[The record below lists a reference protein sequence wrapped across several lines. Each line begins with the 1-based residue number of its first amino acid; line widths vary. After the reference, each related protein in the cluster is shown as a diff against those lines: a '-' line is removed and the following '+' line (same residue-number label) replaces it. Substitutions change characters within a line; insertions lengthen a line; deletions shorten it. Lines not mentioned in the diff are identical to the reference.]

1 MMSQPGNGTRAPV
14 AGRLERLIFGH
25 RTGILAVFAL
35 GTALLAA
42 IAVRGLRIDTSFN
55 KTLPVRHEYMRTY
68 LDPKVADFR
77 GANRVL
83 IALIARDGDMFTPQF
98 FAAMR
103 RASDEVIVMDGI
115 DRTQVQSIFTPNVR
129 YLEVVEDGI
138 EAGNVIPADFTPT
151 PQNMA
156 RVRDNIRKAGIIGR
170 LVANDFSGALVSAIV
185 LDQDAQGRPVDPIAV
200 AHELEHKVRQ
210 ALESP
215 AGIEVRA
222 RASSGIETA
231 AFPRHGIEVCM
242 IGFAKVVGDIAD
254 GAASVLE
261 FAVITVVL
269 TLLAVRLYCQS
280 WRVAFVPVLCSGVAV
295 IWQLGALVLLRYG
308 IDPIGLLVPFLIFAI
323 GVSHGVQK
331 ISAVSDAAFA
341 GLGSMEAARRT
352 FRQLLAPAIIALL
365 ADLVGFVT
373 ILMIPVQVIREMA
386 ITASIGVAIVILTDL
401 VLLPVLVSYVHF
413 DAGYHERVARRQH
426 WLAPLWRRLS
436 GITAR
441 GPALAIIAIAAVL
454 AALGWWK
461 GRETPIGD
469 TQTGVPELRPDSRY
483 NRDNDVIT
491 SRFNIGV
498 DLLTVIV
505 ESHEPMCVSHEL
517 MSAVDRFGWH
527 MRNVRGVQD
536 VITLPFIAKVAI
548 AGWNEGSLKWRSI
561 PREQTQL
568 TQSTRYIETST
579 GLLNEN
585 CDVVPVMLFLADH
598 RAGTIERVVAE
609 VKRWRSQN
617 PLNGAQVRLAAG
629 NVGVMAATNETVKAK
644 EIWILAGV
652 FAAVI
657 VMCLLTFRSVVGTV
671 LVVGPL
677 ALVSVLVYAVMA
689 LIGIGLKVSTLPMV
703 ALGAGIGVDYG
714 IYLFSRM
721 QEFLHQ
727 GLAVRESYERTLR
740 VTGASIIFTGITL
753 AIGVATW
760 EFSPLKFQADIGI
773 MLTFMFLVNMLAAII
788 LLPALAA
795 WLIHPLGLRPAPPAR
810 RAA

>member
-1 MMSQPGNGTRAPV
+1 MADTGGDAPHLSPTV
-14 AGRLERLIFGH
+14 VGWLERLIFGH
-25 RTGILAVFAL
+25 RTLILATFAVGTLLL
-35 GTALLAA
+35 GAL
-42 IAVRGLRIDTSFN
+42 AVRGLHIDTSFN

-68 LDPKVADFR
+68 LDPKLVEFQ

-83 IALIARDGDMFTPQF
+83 VAVMARDGNMFTPQF
-98 FAAMR
+98 FAALR
-103 RASDEVIVMDGI
+103 KATDAVIVMDGI
-115 DRTQVQSIFTPNVR
+115 DRTRVQSIFTPNVR

-138 EAGNVIPADFTPT
+138 EAGNVMPDDFTPT
-151 PQNMA
+151 PENFA

-170 LVANDFSGALVSAIV
+170 LVASDFSGALVSAIV
-185 LDQDAQGRPVDPIAV
+185 LDQDAQGRPVDPIRV
-200 AHELEHKVRQ
+200 AHELERR
-210 ALESP
+210 
-215 AGIEVRA
+215 VRA
-222 RASSGIETA
+222 PLEGDGIDV
-231 AFPRHGIEVCM
+231 RI
-242 IGFAKVVGDIAD
+242 IGFAMVMGDIAD
-254 GAASVLE
+254 GAGAVVM
-261 FAVITVVL
+261 FAVITLAL
-269 TLLAVRLYCQS
+269 TLLAVRSYCQS
-280 WRVAFVPVLCSGVAV
+280 WRVAFIPVLCSAVAV

-352 FRQLLAPAIIALL
+352 FRQLLAPAVVALL

-373 ILMIPVQVIREMA
+373 ILLIPVPVIREMA

-413 DAGYHERVARRQH
+413 DSGYHARVERRQRR
-426 WLAPLWRRLS
+426 LAGLWRQLS
-436 GITAR
+436 GITRR
-441 GPALAIIAIAAVL
+441 GPALAIIAV
-454 AALGWWK
+454 AALLALAGWWK

-469 TQTGVPELRPDSRY
+469 TQAGVPELRADSRY

-491 SRFNIGV
+491 TRFSIGV
-498 DLLTVIV
+498 DVLTAIV
-505 ESHEPMCVSHEL
+505 ESQEPVCVSHDL
-517 MSAVDRFGWH
+517 MAAVDRLGWH
-527 MRNVRGVQD
+527 MRNVPGVQD

-585 CDVVPVMLFLADH
+585 CDVVPVMMFLTDH
-598 RAGTIERVVAE
+598 RAETIARAVAA
-609 VKRWRSQN
+609 VKAWRSAN
-617 PLNGAQVRLAAG
+617 PLESAAVRLAAG
-629 NVGVMAATNETVKAK
+629 NVGVMAATNETVKAR
-644 EIWILAGV
+644 ELLILAGV
-652 FAAVI
+652 FSAVI
-657 VMCLLTFRSVVGTV
+657 VMCLLTFRSVMGTV
-671 LVVGPL
+671 LVVVPL

-689 LIGIGLKVSTLPMV
+689 LVGIGLKISTLPMV

-727 GLAVRESYERTLR
+727 ELAVRESYERTLR

-795 WLIHPLGLRPAPPAR
+795 WLIRPR
-810 RAA
+810 QS

>member
-1 MMSQPGNGTRAPV
+1 MSGVTAEAPHLSPAV
-14 AGRLERLIFGH
+14 VGGLERLIFGH
-25 RTGILAVFAL
+25 RKLILILFTL

-42 IAVRGLRIDTSFN
+42 VALRGLRIDTSFN

-83 IALIARDGDMFTPQF
+83 IALIARDGNMFTPMF

-103 RASDEVIVMDGI
+103 KATDEVIVMDGI

-138 EAGNVIPADFTPT
+138 EAGNVVPADFRPT
-151 PQNMA
+151 PENLA
-156 RVRDNIRKAGIIGR
+156 LVRDNIRKAGIIGR

-185 LDQDAQGRPVDPIAV
+185 LDTDAQGRPVDPIRV
-200 AHELEHKVRQ
+200 AHELERRVRQ
-210 ALESP
+210 PLE
-215 AGIEVRA
+215 G
-222 RASSGIETA
+222 
-231 AFPRHGIEVCM
+231 HGIDVHI
-242 IGFAKVVGDIAD
+242 IGFAAVMGAIAD
-254 GAASVLE
+254 GAGVVVM
-261 FAVITVVL
+261 FAAVTLLL
-269 TLLAVRLYCQS
+269 TLLAVRIYCQS
-280 WRVAFVPVLCSGVAV
+280 WRVAFVPVLCSVIAV

-373 ILMIPVQVIREMA
+373 ILLIPVQVIREMA

-413 DAGYHERVARRQH
+413 DAGYHDRVARRQRR
-426 WLAPLWRRLS
+426 LAPLWRGLS
-436 GITAR
+436 RITDR
-441 GPALAIIAIAAVL
+441 GPALAIIVLAAVL
-454 AALGWWK
+454 ASLGWSK

-469 TQTGVPELRPDSRY
+469 TQTGVPELRADSRY

-491 SRFNIGV
+491 SKFDIGV
-498 DLLTVIV
+498 DVLTAIV
-505 ESHEPMCVSHEL
+505 QSQQPVCVSHDL
-517 MSAVDRFGWH
+517 MTWVDRFGWH
-527 MRNVRGVQD
+527 MRNVPGVQD
-536 VITLPFIAKVAI
+536 VITLPFIARIAI

-585 CDVVPVMLFLADH
+585 CDLVPVMMFLADH
-598 RAGTIERVVAE
+598 RAGTIGRAVAA
-609 VKRWRSQN
+609 VKRWRGAN
-617 PLNGAQVRLAAG
+617 WVAGAQIRLATG
-629 NVGVMAATNETVKAK
+629 NVGVMAATNETVEAK
-644 EIWILAGV
+644 QTLILVGV
-652 FAAVI
+652 FSAVI
-657 VMCLLTFRSVVGTV
+657 IMCLLTFRSIIGTV
-671 LVVGPL
+671 LVVLPL

-689 LIGIGLKVSTLPMV
+689 LVGIGLKVSTLPMV

-727 GLAVRESYERTLR
+727 GLSVRESYERTLR

-760 EFSPLKFQADIGI
+760 VFSPLKFQADIGI

-795 WLIHPLGLRPAPPAR
+795 WLIHPQGLSAGAAGAPAGR
-810 RAA
+810 RASS

>member
-1 MMSQPGNGTRAPV
+1 MPSAADTSAARAALV
-14 AGRLERLIFGH
+14 SRLERLIFGH
-25 RTGILAVFAL
+25 RRLILVAFAL
-35 GTALLAA
+35 GTALLATLA
-42 IAVRGLRIDTSFN
+42 LYGLRIDTSFN
-55 KTLPVRHEYMRTY
+55 KTLPVQHKYMRTY
-68 LDPKVADFR
+68 LDPRVAEFR

-83 IALIARDGDMFTPQF
+83 IALIARDGNMFTPEF
-98 FAAMR
+98 FAALR
-103 RASDEVIVMDGI
+103 KATDEVIVMDGI
-115 DRTQVQSIFTPNVR
+115 DRTRVQSIFTPNVR

-151 PQNMA
+151 AANMA

-185 LDQDAQGRPVDPIAV
+185 LDQDAQGRPVDPIKV
-200 AHELEHKVRQ
+200 AHELERQVRQ
-210 ALESP
+210 
-215 AGIEVRA
+215 GIQ
-222 RASSGIETA
+222 G
-231 AFPRHGIEVCM
+231 HGIDVLM
-242 IGFAKVVGDIAD
+242 IGFAKVMGDIAD
-254 GAASVLE
+254 GADSVVL
-261 FAVITVVL
+261 FAAITLLL

-280 WRVAFVPVLCSGVAV
+280 WRVAFVPVLCSCVAV
-295 IWQLGALVLLRYG
+295 IWQLGALVLLHYG
-308 IDPIGLLVPFLIFAI
+308 IDPVGLLVPFLVFAI

-331 ISAVSDAAFA
+331 ISAVGDAAFA

-352 FRQLLAPAIIALL
+352 FRQLLVPAVVALL

-413 DAGYHERVARRQH
+413 DPGYRARVQRRQH
-426 WLAPLWRRLS
+426 WLAALWRRLS
-436 GITAR
+436 GITRR
-441 GPALAIIAIAAVL
+441 GPALVIMAVAAVL
-454 AALGWWK
+454 AALGGWK

-491 SRFNIGV
+491 SRFDIGV
-498 DLLTVIV
+498 DVLTAIV
-505 ESHEPMCVSHEL
+505 ESTEPVCISHEL

-527 MRNVRGVQD
+527 MRNVAGVQD
-536 VITLPFIAKVAI
+536 VITLPFIAKIAI

-579 GLLNEN
+579 GLLNDN
-585 CDVVPVMLFLADH
+585 CDVVPVMMFLADH
-598 RAGTIERVVAE
+598 RAGTIERVVSA
-609 VKRWRSQN
+609 VKGWRDAN
-617 PLNGAQVRLAAG
+617 PVAGAQVRLAAG

-644 EIWILAGV
+644 EMMILAGV
-652 FAAVI
+652 FAAVLA
-657 VMCLLTFRSVVGTV
+657 MCLLTFRSVVGTI
-671 LVVGPL
+671 LVVLPL

-689 LIGIGLKVSTLPMV
+689 LVGIGLKVSTLPMV

-727 GLAVRESYERTLR
+727 GLSVRDSYERTLR

-760 EFSPLKFQADIGI
+760 VFSPLKFQADIGI

-795 WLIHPLGLRPAPPAR
+795 WLMHPQGLGAAPSAR
-810 RAA
+810 SA

>member
-1 MMSQPGNGTRAPV
+1 MADTGGDAPHLSPTV
-14 AGRLERLIFGH
+14 VGWLERLIFGH
-25 RTGILAVFAL
+25 RTLILATFAVGTLLL
-35 GTALLAA
+35 GAL
-42 IAVRGLRIDTSFN
+42 AVGGLRIDTSFN

-68 LDPKVADFR
+68 LDPKLVEFQGAD
-77 GANRVL
+77 RVL
-83 IALIARDGDMFTPQF
+83 VAVMARDGNMFTPQF
-98 FAAMR
+98 FAALR
-103 RASDEVIVMDGI
+103 KATDAVIVMDGI
-115 DRTQVQSIFTPNVR
+115 DRTRVQSIFTPNVR

-138 EAGNVIPADFTPT
+138 EAGNVMPEDFTPT
-151 PQNMA
+151 PENFA

-170 LVANDFSGALVSAIV
+170 LVASDFSGALVSAIV
-185 LDQDAQGRPVDPIAV
+185 LDQDAQGRPVDPIRV
-200 AHELEHKVRQ
+200 AHELERR
-210 ALESP
+210 
-215 AGIEVRA
+215 VRA
-222 RASSGIETA
+222 PLEGGGIDV
-231 AFPRHGIEVCM
+231 RI
-242 IGFAKVVGDIAD
+242 IGFAMVMGDIAD
-254 GAASVLE
+254 GAGAVVM
-261 FAVITVVL
+261 FAVITLAL
-269 TLLAVRLYCQS
+269 TLLAVRSYCQS
-280 WRVAFVPVLCSGVAV
+280 WRVAFVPVLCSAVAV

-352 FRQLLAPAIIALL
+352 FRQLLAPAVVALL

-373 ILMIPVQVIREMA
+373 ILLIPVRVIREMA

-413 DAGYHERVARRQH
+413 DAGYHARVERRQRH
-426 WLAPLWRRLS
+426 LAGLWRQLS
-436 GITAR
+436 GITRR
-441 GPALAIIAIAAVL
+441 GPALAIIAV
-454 AALGWWK
+454 AALLALAGWWK

-469 TQTGVPELRPDSRY
+469 TQAGVPELRADSRY

-491 SRFNIGV
+491 TKFSIGV
-498 DLLTVIV
+498 DVLTAIV
-505 ESHEPMCVSHEL
+505 ESQEPVCVSHDL
-517 MSAVDRFGWH
+517 MTAVDRFGWQ
-527 MRNVRGVQD
+527 MRNVPGVQD

-585 CDVVPVMLFLADH
+585 CDVVPVMMFLTDH
-598 RAGTIERVVAE
+598 RAETIARAVAA
-609 VKRWRSQN
+609 VKAWRSAN
-617 PLNGAQVRLAAG
+617 PLSSAAVRLAAG
-629 NVGVMAATNETVKAK
+629 NVGVMAATNETVKAR
-644 EIWILAGV
+644 ELLILAGV
-652 FAAVI
+652 FSAVI
-657 VMCLLTFRSVVGTV
+657 VMCLLTFRSVMGTV
-671 LVVGPL
+671 LVVVPL

-689 LIGIGLKVSTLPMV
+689 LVGIGLKISTLPMV

-727 GLAVRESYERTLR
+727 ELAVRESYERTLR

-795 WLIHPLGLRPAPPAR
+795 WLIRPRQP
-810 RAA
+810 

>member
-1 MMSQPGNGTRAPV
+1 M
-14 AGRLERLIFGH
+14 AGAGHSGDVVPTALASRLERLIFGH
-25 RTGILAVFAL
+25 RTLILALFAL
-35 GTALLAA
+35 GTVLLAA
-42 IAVRGLRIDTSFN
+42 VAVYGLRIDCSFN

-68 LDPKVADFR
+68 LDPKVAEFR

-83 IALIARDGDMFTPQF
+83 IALIARDGNMFTPQF
-98 FAAMR
+98 FAALR
-103 RASDEVIVMDGI
+103 KATDEVIVMDGI
-115 DRTQVQSIFTPNVR
+115 DRTRVQSIFTPNVR

-138 EAGNVIPADFTPT
+138 EAGNVMPADFTPT
-151 PQNMA
+151 PANMA

-185 LDQDAQGRPVDPIAV
+185 LDQDAQGKPVDPIKV
-200 AHELEHKVRQ
+200 AHELELKVRQ
-210 ALESP
+210 
-215 AGIEVRA
+215 GIQ
-222 RASSGIETA
+222 G
-231 AFPRHGIEVCM
+231 HGIDVRM
-242 IGFAKVVGDIAD
+242 IGFAKVMGDIAD
-254 GAASVLE
+254 GVAAVVL
-261 FAVITVVL
+261 FAVITLVL

-280 WRVAFVPVLCSGVAV
+280 WRVAFVPVLCSVVAV

-308 IDPIGLLVPFLIFAI
+308 IDPIGLLVPFLVFAI

-352 FRQLLAPAIIALL
+352 FRQLLAPAVIALL

-386 ITASIGVAIVILTDL
+386 ITASTGVAIVILTDL
-401 VLLPVLVSYVHF
+401 VLLPVVVSYVHF
-413 DAGYHERVARRQH
+413 DAGYRGRVERRQRR
-426 WLAPLWRRLS
+426 LAALWRRLS
-436 GITAR
+436 GITGR
-441 GPALAIIAIAAVL
+441 GPALAIIAVAAVL

-469 TQTGVPELRPDSRY
+469 TQAGVPELRPDSRY

-498 DLLTVIV
+498 DVLTAVI
-505 ESHEPMCVSHEL
+505 ESTGPVCVSHDL

-527 MRNVRGVQD
+527 VRNVAGVQD
-536 VITLPFIAKVAI
+536 VITLPFIAKIAI

-579 GLLNEN
+579 GLLNDN
-585 CDVVPVMLFLADH
+585 CDVVPVMMFLADH
-598 RAGTIERVVAE
+598 RAGTIERVVSA
-609 VKRWRSQN
+609 VKGWRNVN
-617 PLNGAQVRLAAG
+617 PVAGAQVRLAAG
-629 NVGVMAATNETVKAK
+629 NVGVMAATNETVRAK
-644 EIWILAGV
+644 EMMILAGV
-652 FAAVI
+652 FAAVL
-657 VMCLLTFRSVVGTV
+657 VMCLLTFRSVVGTI
-671 LVVGPL
+671 LVVVPL

-689 LIGIGLKVSTLPMV
+689 LVGIGLKVSTLPMV

-727 GLAVRESYERTLR
+727 GLSVRDSYERTLR

-760 EFSPLKFQADIGI
+760 VFSPLKFQADIGI
-773 MLTFMFLVNMLAAII
+773 MLTFMFLVNMLAAIV

-795 WLIHPLGLRPAPPAR
+795 WLIHPQGLG
-810 RAA
+810 AALTAGDPQPGS

>member
-1 MMSQPGNGTRAPV
+1 M
-14 AGRLERLIFGH
+14 AGAGLGGELVPTALASRLERLIFGH
-25 RTGILAVFAL
+25 RTLILALFAL
-35 GTALLAA
+35 GTVLLAA
-42 IAVRGLRIDTSFN
+42 VAVYGLRIDCSFN

-68 LDPKVADFR
+68 LDPKVAEFR

-83 IALIARDGDMFTPQF
+83 IALIARDGNMFTPEF
-98 FAAMR
+98 FAALR
-103 RASDEVIVMDGI
+103 KATDEVIVMDGI
-115 DRTQVQSIFTPNVR
+115 DRTRVQSIFTPNVR

-151 PQNMA
+151 AANMA

-185 LDQDAQGRPVDPIAV
+185 LDQDAQGNPVDPIKV
-200 AHELEHKVRQ
+200 ARELELKVRQ
-210 ALESP
+210 
-215 AGIEVRA
+215 GIQ
-222 RASSGIETA
+222 G
-231 AFPRHGIEVCM
+231 HGIDVRM
-242 IGFAKVVGDIAD
+242 IGFAKVMGDIAD
-254 GAASVLE
+254 GVASVVL
-261 FAVITVVL
+261 FAVITLVL

-280 WRVAFVPVLCSGVAV
+280 WRVAFVPVLCSLVAV
-295 IWQLGALVLLRYG
+295 IWQLGALVLLHYG
-308 IDPIGLLVPFLIFAI
+308 IDPIGLLVPFLVFAI

-352 FRQLLAPAIIALL
+352 FRQLLAPAVVALL

-401 VLLPVLVSYVHF
+401 VLLPVVVSYVHF
-413 DAGYHERVARRQH
+413 DAGYRGRVERRQRR
-426 WLAPLWRRLS
+426 LAALWRRLS
-436 GITAR
+436 GITGR
-441 GPALAIIAIAAVL
+441 GPALAIIAVAAVL

-469 TQTGVPELRPDSRY
+469 TQAGVPELRPDSRY

-498 DLLTVIV
+498 DVLTAVI
-505 ESHEPMCVSHEL
+505 ESTGPVCVSHDL

-527 MRNVRGVQD
+527 VRNVAGVQD
-536 VITLPFIAKVAI
+536 VITLPFIAKIAI

-579 GLLNEN
+579 GLLNDN
-585 CDVVPVMLFLADH
+585 CDVVPVMMFLADH
-598 RAGTIERVVAE
+598 RAGTIERVVSA
-609 VKRWRSQN
+609 VKGWRNVN
-617 PLNGAQVRLAAG
+617 PVAGAQLRLAAG
-629 NVGVMAATNETVKAK
+629 NVGVMAATNETVRAK
-644 EIWILAGV
+644 EMMILAGV
-652 FAAVI
+652 FAAVL
-657 VMCLLTFRSVVGTV
+657 VMCLLTFRSVVGTI
-671 LVVGPL
+671 LVVVPL

-689 LIGIGLKVSTLPMV
+689 LVGIGLKVSTLPMV

-727 GLAVRESYERTLR
+727 GLSVRDSYERTLR

-760 EFSPLKFQADIGI
+760 VFSPLKFQADIGI
-773 MLTFMFLVNMLAAII
+773 MLTFMFLVNMLAAIV

-795 WLIHPLGLRPAPPAR
+795 WLIHPQGLG
-810 RAA
+810 AALTAGDPQPGS